1 MKIENV
7 VSNIILYAIFAFGA
21 ALIIASLCMFI
32 GSVVL
37 GLWGWL
43 HG

>member
-1 MKIENV
+1 MKKKKG
-7 VSNIILYAIFAFGA
+7 VSDIGLGCMMAFGI
-21 ALIIASLCMFI
+21 LFIFASLCMFI

-43 HG
+43 NG